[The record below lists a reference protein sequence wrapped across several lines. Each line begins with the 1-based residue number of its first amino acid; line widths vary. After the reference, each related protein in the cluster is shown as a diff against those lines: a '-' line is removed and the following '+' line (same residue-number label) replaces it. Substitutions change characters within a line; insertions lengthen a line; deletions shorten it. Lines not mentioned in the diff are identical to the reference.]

1 MQKNIL
7 RVGFDLD
14 DTIANHERARSYLLS
29 QFPQEK
35 IKSNSFTRSE
45 IETFQENLYG
55 THLSLEASVM
65 ENAHDVLQTL
75 SYEDGVELFI
85 ISRRMSDHS
94 RNLALE
100 WIGMH
105 ILEIPKEHIYF
116 VDNDSQKGM
125 LCEKLGIQLF
135 LDNREN
141 VLTHL
146 PPSVTGVFF
155 NPEDGDQDSSFNK
168 VKNWQEFY
176 QFYQDFKNSREIFS
190 TSSSEQ

>member
-1 MQKNIL
+1 MQKNTL
-7 RVGFDLD
+7 RIGFDLD
-14 DTIANHERARSYLLS
+14 DTIANHEHARSYLLS
-29 QFPQEK
+29 QFSQEK
-35 IKSNSFTRSE
+35 IKSNSFTQSE

-85 ISRRMSDHS
+85 ISRRMTDHS

-100 WIGMH
+100 WIGAH
-105 ILEIPKEHIYF
+105 VLEVPKEHIYF
-116 VDNDSQKGM
+116 VDNDSQKGA
-125 LCEKLGIQLF
+125 LCEKLGIHLF

-141 VLTHL
+141 VLIHL
-146 PPSVTGVFF
+146 HPSVMGILFDPDDTYS
-155 NPEDGDQDSSFNK
+155 NSSFNK

-176 QFYQDFKNSREIFS
+176 QFYQYFKDSREMFS